1 MTLKYYLK
9 YCLWGLVGCGYLVY
23 VILTDLR
30 DGKIF
35 PAYAPYMPYIASYLA
50 IGAVIL
56 PFAFYVSEKLALKI
70 MKKETWDNY
79 FGADSPS
86 WGAFIFVYM
95 FCILLSAPLLL
106 LYPAVNK
113 NRAGN

>member
-50 IGAVIL
+50 IGAVVL

-79 FGADSPS
+79 FGADSTS

-95 FCILLSAPLLL
+95 FCILLSAPLFL

-113 NRAGN
+113 SREGN